1 MQFVS
6 SNLPFIALLINT
18 FVYINFVSMKRF
30 FLHVLFW
37 FCYFI
42 EFSYDSFLWDRS
54 TLPSWTISH
63 VLAAT
68 LTSSLLS
75 MIPQMMFSYYMIY
88 VGIENLVKKK
98 RPLLINILE
107 IAVVLFIC
115 IVIDRSIQ
123 NYINLPFIY
132 HTIEYRYPLLE
143 LKRIFMSVFYIGF
156 AFGVMLAVKSVRD
169 QLDAKEREKNLVKE
183 KLETELKFLKNQTNP
198 HFLLNTLN
206 NIYALA
212 RKKSDYTAE
221 VVMRLSELLRFM
233 LYEANASRIKLKE
246 EIKVLED
253 YLELETLRYNQRLE
267 VSFEKNIDGDD
278 NKITPFLLL
287 PFLENAFKHGIS
299 ETRFESFIHI
309 NISAQNHI
317 LNFEIENSKDSCD
330 NEKLA
335 SNIGLINVK
344 RQLELTYSDYN
355 LEVHNNSHNFKI
367 NLLVNLDS
375 YVEI

>member
-1 MQFVS
+1 
-6 SNLPFIALLINT
+6 
-18 FVYINFVSMKRF
+18 
-30 FLHVLFW
+30 
-37 FCYFI
+37 
-42 EFSYDSFLWDRS
+42 
-54 TLPSWTISH
+54 
-63 VLAAT
+63 
-68 LTSSLLS
+68 
-75 MIPQMMFSYYMIY
+75 
-88 VGIENLVKKK
+88 
-98 RPLLINILE
+98 
-107 IAVVLFIC
+107 
-115 IVIDRSIQ
+115 
-123 NYINLPFIY
+123 
-132 HTIEYRYPLLE
+132 
-143 LKRIFMSVFYIGF
+143 
-156 AFGVMLAVKSVRD
+156 MLAVKSVRD